1 MSVRMARALMT
12 GFFVLFA
19 AAVMWPGYV
28 PFNRIRPLVF
38 GLPFSMVWVAL
49 WVLAAA
55 LVLWGLD
62 RVEARERGPAS
73 DGDPEEEG

>member
-1 MSVRMARALMT
+1 MSVRMARGLMT

-19 AAVMWPGYV
+19 LAVMWPGYV
-28 PFNRIRPLVF
+28 PFNRIRPLVL
-38 GLPFSMVWVAL
+38 GLPFSMVWVGL

-62 RVEARERGPAS
+62 RVEAREREPVPGEDA
-73 DGDPEEEG
+73 EGEG